1 MARVAIMTG
10 GASRIGRALSA
21 TLVRRG
27 DRVVLADL
35 DQDAVPA
42 VAEQLNSQ
50 GLGQSAEVRGGFVR
64 VGV

>member
-1 MARVAIMTG
+1 MARVTIMTG

-42 VAEQLNSQ
+42 EVAAARSK
-50 GLGQSAEVRGGFVR
+50 FR
-64 VGV
+64 VKRPTLSRC